1 MGCFLMADLKN
12 RVQYATSI
20 SKELKDAMKVLSDKT
35 RIPQSKLID
44 EAIEDLLKKY
54 NIEIQKK

>member
-1 MGCFLMADLKN
+1 MADLKN

-20 SKELKDAMKVLSDKT
+20 DKELKDAMKVLSDKT

-44 EAIEDLLKKY
+44 EAIEDLLKKH
-54 NIEIQKK
+54 NIEIPSKSAK